1 MVLSPSTGSKRCAA
15 GIALLFVAQAAG
27 SQSSLPNPDLA
38 ILGKA
43 LTGLTGSTAPSP
55 NASLTFTPREGN
67 WQYLI
72 TSGTTGGTKITEALT
87 KLAAGPTVVWR
98 RTWDPGHVTDFVVSP
113 GVVFKTRI
121 TDPDHQLEFTYTPG
135 EPELVSGM
143 TPGETRHFSYSVRVN
158 KLSDPSF
165 VNASGQM
172 AVDFTYLGQYRFATA
187 AGELLADGFRK
198 ALTGRVGPTESNT
211 TLHVFYSAGI
221 GEVARIDHTEIHALV
236 LFNRDSRTGYVL
248 DQLPVF
254 TGP

>member
-1 MVLSPSTGSKRCAA
+1 LFITHAA
-15 GIALLFVAQAAG
+15 TAQT
-27 SQSSLPNPDLA
+27 SLPNPDLA

-43 LTGLTGSTAPSP
+43 LTGPTGSVTVSP
-55 NASLTFTPREGN
+55 DASLTFTPREGN

-72 TSGTTGGTKITEALT
+72 TSGTTAGTKITEALT
-87 KLAAGPTVVWR
+87 KVASDATTIWR
-98 RTWDPGHVTDFVVSP
+98 RAWDPGHVMDFVITP
-113 GVVFKTRI
+113 GGVFKTRI

-135 EPELVSGM
+135 EPELISGM
-143 TPGETRHFSYSVRVN
+143 TPGESRHFSYSVRVN

-172 AVDFTYLGQYRFATA
+172 AVAFTYLGQYRFATA
-187 AGELLADGFRK
+187 AGELLAEGFSK
-198 ALTGRVGPTESNT
+198 VLTGQVGPTETNT
-211 TLHVFYSAGI
+211 TLYVFYSAGI